1 MVYSECDEKH
11 FDVEELQKE
20 CVLSDRNSEQSFF
33 ILLASNFP
41 QCCLNCTL
49 PFQRDIWV
57 VNFFTK
63 KDNVVLSFPDF
74 CKWFWAFHPKN
85 FCPLFGNSLG
95 YVQSNLFEKIQ
106 FFGKYKLISIFARW
120 AKTFR
125 IFGKISSEG
134 YSTLLSR
141 RPEEQFTEPWFRWKM
156 HYFHVF
162 FGSWTKTNRF
172 FPKNSAGFS
181 NKRSACP
188 EQHSEDYQF
197 FGKETFFSNFLVF
210 VWKPNW
216 LWLKCLTNVVKI
228 AFYEARAKFWF
239 VFFWKK
245 I

>member
-1 MVYSECDEKH
+1 MWFCH
-11 FDVEELQKE
+11 FQT
-20 CVLSDRNSEQSFF
+20 FG
-33 ILLASNFP
+33 
-41 QCCLNCTL
+41 
-49 PFQRDIWV
+49 
-57 VNFFTK
+57 
-63 KDNVVLSFPDF
+63 
-74 CKWFWAFHPKN
+74 KWFWAFHPKN

-141 RPEEQFTEPWFRWKM
+141 RPEEQFTEAWFRWKM

-197 FGKETFFSNFLVF
+197 FEKNFFSFIFFGFCLKTQLIVAKLSHQCCQNCILWGQSKFL
-210 VWKPNW
+210 
-216 LWLKCLTNVVKI
+216 I
-228 AFYEARAKFWF
+228 

-245 I
+245 NQILFNNHWGWTKNC